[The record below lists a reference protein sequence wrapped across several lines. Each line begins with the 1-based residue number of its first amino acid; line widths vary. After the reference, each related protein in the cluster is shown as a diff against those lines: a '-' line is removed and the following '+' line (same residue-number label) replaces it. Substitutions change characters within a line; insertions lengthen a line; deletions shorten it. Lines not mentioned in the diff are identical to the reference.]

1 MAENKNIIA
10 AFDEERAARLS
21 GVSLPQLRYWYRSDF
36 YVPAHVGEGRSA
48 FSRIYSFKDIA
59 ALRVLHVLR
68 NQFGV
73 SLQHLRDVSDKL
85 NELGADKWTG
95 VKLYV
100 VKRRVVWVDPESSKP
115 QEITSGQYI
124 VPVVLDEVLS
134 DTAKDVSAISG
145 RDTATVGKIKRSR
158 YINHNAPV
166 VAGTRVRVSS
176 VKAFAEAGY
185 SHQQIIE
192 EFPDLTEADV
202 QAALNF
208 EDERAAA

>member
-1 MAENKNIIA
+1 MADSKSIIA

-59 ALRVLHVLR
+59 ALRVLNVLR

-73 SLQHLRDVSDKL
+73 SLQHLRDVSERL
-85 NELGADKWTG
+85 NALGSDKWTG

-100 VKRRVVWVDPESSKP
+100 VKRRVVWVDPASSKP
-115 QEITSGQYI
+115 QEIMSGQYI

-134 DTAKDVSAISG
+134 DTAKDVSAISS
-145 RDTATVGKIKRSR
+145 RDSGTVGKIKRSR

-176 VKAFAEAGY
+176 IKAFAEAGY
-185 SHQQIIE
+185 SHDQIIE

-202 QAALNF
+202 QAALSF

>member
-1 MAENKNIIA
+1 MADFKNIIA

-21 GVSLPQLRYWYRSDF
+21 GVSLAQLRYWYHSRFFLPS
-36 YVPAHVGEGRSA
+36 HVEEGRSA
-48 FSRIYSFKDIA
+48 FSRIYSFKDVA
-59 ALRVLHVLR
+59 ALRVLNALR

-85 NELGADKWTG
+85 SSLGSDKWTG

-100 VKRRVVWVDPESSKP
+100 IKKRVVWVSPDSAKP
-115 QEITSGQYI
+115 QEILSGQYI
-124 VPVVLDEVLS
+124 VPVVLDAVLS
-134 DTAKDVSAISG
+134 DTAKDVSEISG
-145 RDTATVGKIKRSR
+145 RDSDTIGKINRSR
-158 YINHNAPV
+158 HINHNAAV

-176 VKAFAEAGY
+176 VKAFADAGY

-202 QAALNF
+202 QAALQF
-208 EDERAAA
+208 KEERAAA

>member
-1 MAENKNIIA
+1 MADKNIIA
-10 AFDEERAARLS
+10 AFDEERTARLS
-21 GVSLPQLRYWYRSDF
+21 GVSLPQLRYWNHSAF
-36 YVPAHVGEGRSA
+36 YVPTYVGEGRSA

-59 ALRVLHVLR
+59 ALRVLNVLR

-73 SLQHLRDVSDKL
+73 SLQHLREVSDTL
-85 NELGADKWTG
+85 NALGADKWTG

-100 VKRRVVWVDPESSKP
+100 VKKRVVWVDPESSKP
-115 QEITSGQYI
+115 QEIMSGQYI

-145 RDTATVGKIKRSR
+145 RDSATVGKIKRSR
-158 YINHNAPV
+158 YINHNDPV
-166 VAGTRVRVSS
+166 VAGTRIRVSS

-185 SHQQIIE
+185 SHDQIIE

-202 QAALNF
+202 QAALSF

>member
-1 MAENKNIIA
+1 MADSKNIIA

-36 YVPAHVGEGRSA
+36 YVPAHVSEGRSA

-73 SLQHLRDVSDKL
+73 SLQHLRDVSEKL

-134 DTAKDVSAISG
+134 DTAKDVSAISN
-145 RDTATVGKIKRSR
+145 RDAATVGKIKRSR

-202 QAALNF
+202 QAALSF

>member
-1 MAENKNIIA
+1 MADSKNIIA

-21 GVSLPQLRYWYRSDF
+21 GVSLPQLRYWNRSDF
-36 YVPAHVGEGRSA
+36 YVPTYVGEGRSA

-59 ALRVLHVLR
+59 ALRVLNALR

-73 SLQHLRDVSDKL
+73 SLQHLRDVSDRL
-85 NELGADKWTG
+85 TALGSDKWTG

-100 VKRRVVWVDPESSKP
+100 VKKRVVWVDPSSSKP
-115 QEITSGQYI
+115 QEIMSGQYI

-134 DTAKDVSAISG
+134 DTAKDVLAISS

-176 VKAFAEAGY
+176 VKEFAEAGY
-185 SHQQIIE
+185 SHKQIIE
-192 EFPDLTEADV
+192 EYPDLTEADV
-202 QAALNF
+202 QAALSF

>member
-1 MAENKNIIA
+1 MADSRNIIA